1 MTTTAPGHL
10 STLLAPGPA
19 LLRFSL
25 RLDAVVTAANGLAYL
40 ALSGP
45 IESLLG
51 LDTAVGIPVGI
62 FLLLYGIGVA
72 LVGAQANINSAA
84 VRVVIAGNAAWV
96 VLSLVALAA
105 AGLDLTVVG
114 AIWAVLQAIT
124 VGGFAVLQY
133 VGLKRA

>member
-51 LDTAVGIPVGI
+51 LDTAVGIPIGI
-62 FLLLYGIGVA
+62 FLTLYGIGVA
-72 LVGAQANINSAA
+72 LVGLPARINPTA
-84 VRVVIAGNAAWV
+84 VRTVIAGNAAWA
-96 VLSLVALAA
+96 VLSLVALFVI
-105 AGLDLTVVG
+105 GLDLTVAG
-114 AIWAVLQAIT
+114 ALWAVLQALV
-124 VGGFAVLQY
+124 VGAFAALQY
-133 VGLKRA
+133 LGLRRA